1 MALACHSTL
10 AFGRVELFPSL
21 RRCPPARPP
30 WTRRALSLSS
40 PPDPPLLPLRPSP
53 ATPPFRASYLAL
65 TLALPRPRL
74 LPPFHSRP
82 LSPPLSPLVPR
93 FPAGICYRRTAASR
107 HPSLPLTGGDEVRGG
122 ANRFGD
128 AVRSGWWNGG
138 GHGWRQTAGKDG
150 VVNFRCTRGGRENI
164 GGGGEGGRAN
174 YPACAG
180 DAMWGVEGAFNC
192 LCGLIAGHLGVVDAT
207 GRIANRDGI
216 LLVPRADGGMAL

>member
-1 MALACHSTL
+1 MEWWRTRLATD
-10 AFGRVELFPSL
+10 G
-21 RRCPPARPP
+21 
-30 WTRRALSLSS
+30 
-40 PPDPPLLPLRPSP
+40 
-53 ATPPFRASYLAL
+53 
-65 TLALPRPRL
+65 
-74 LPPFHSRP
+74 
-82 LSPPLSPLVPR
+82 
-93 FPAGICYRRTAASR
+93 
-107 HPSLPLTGGDEVRGG
+107 
-122 ANRFGD
+122 
-128 AVRSGWWNGG
+128 
-138 GHGWRQTAGKDG
+138 GKDG